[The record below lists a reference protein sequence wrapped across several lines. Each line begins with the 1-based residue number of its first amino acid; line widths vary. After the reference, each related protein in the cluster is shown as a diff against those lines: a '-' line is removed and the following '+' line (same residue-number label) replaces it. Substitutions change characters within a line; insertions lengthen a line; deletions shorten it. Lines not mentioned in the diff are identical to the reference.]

1 MKKNISIILNIL
13 LVVLLIGIAYG
24 WMQTEPS
31 MGENIEYNRDFYI
44 TDSDIDVKL
53 YALVNNTYVLQGQQN
68 DDALINLEEMY
79 PGKIQRY
86 RFELINKND
95 VAAKVKIIFTE
106 ITGNINLMKNYLKI
120 SATNP
125 EMFSF
130 MLNDRLE
137 HNEEDDRYFFDFSK
151 SVTIP
156 ANSSLNYYWN
166 LEINIYDKYDFT
178 DIKNASDYISSTDT
192 VPMSLFSSTLNNFA
206 AISSSYGVIKPFN
219 FMIKMKVKNYK
230 IEKE

>member
-13 LVVLLIGIAYG
+13 IIALLIGIAYG

-31 MGENIEYNRDFYI
+31 LGENIEYNRDFYI

-53 YALVNNTYVLQGQQN
+53 YALVNNTYVLQGQQS
-68 DDALINLEEMY
+68 DDALITLDEMY

-86 RFELINKND
+86 RFELTNKNE
-95 VAAKVKIIFTE
+95 VAAKVKIVFTE
-106 ITGNINLMKNYLKI
+106 ITGNINFMKNYLKI

-125 EMFSF
+125 ETFSF

-137 HNEEDDRYFFDFSK
+137 HNEEDDRYFFDFAK

-156 ANSSLNYYWN
+156 ANSKLNYEWN
-166 LEINIYDKYDFT
+166 LEI
-178 DIKNASDYISSTDT
+178 DIDAPNALQGT
-192 VPMSLFSSTLNNFA
+192 SLKINKIMF
-206 AISSSYGVIKPFN
+206 IKP
-219 FMIKMKVKNYK
+219 
-230 IEKE
+230 

>member
-13 LVVLLIGIAYG
+13 IIALLIGIAYG

-31 MGENIEYNRDFYI
+31 LGENIEYNRDFYI

-53 YALVNNTYVLQGQQN
+53 YALVNNTYVLQGQQS
-68 DDALINLEEMY
+68 DDALITLDEMY

-86 RFELINKND
+86 RFELTNKNE
-95 VAAKVKIIFTE
+95 VAAKVKIVFTE
-106 ITGNINLMKNYLKI
+106 ITGNINFMKNYLKI

-125 EMFSF
+125 ETFSF

-137 HNEEDDRYFFDFSK
+137 HNEEDDRYFFDFAK

-156 ANSSLNYYWN
+156 ANSTLNYYWN
-166 LEINIYDKYDFT
+166 LEI
-178 DIKNASDYISSTDT
+178 DIDVPNALQGT
-192 VPMSLFSSTLNNFA
+192 SLKINKIMF
-206 AISSSYGVIKPFN
+206 IKP
-219 FMIKMKVKNYK
+219 
-230 IEKE
+230 

>member
-1 MKKNISIILNIL
+1 MKKNISIILNVLIVIML
-13 LVVLLIGIAYG
+13 LGITYA

-31 MGENIEYNRDFYI
+31 LGENIEYNRDFYI

-53 YALVNNTYVLQGQQN
+53 YSLINNQYVLQGQQS
-68 DDALINLEEMY
+68 DDALLTLDEMY

-86 RFELINKND
+86 RFELTNRNQ
-95 VAAKVKIIFTE
+95 VAAKVKIVFTE

-156 ANSSLNYYWN
+156 ANSTLDYYWN
-166 LEINIYDKYDFT
+166 LEI
-178 DIKNASDYISSTDT
+178 DIDAPNALQAT
-192 VPMSLFSSTLNNFA
+192 SLRINKIMF
-206 AISSSYGVIKPFN
+206 IKP
-219 FMIKMKVKNYK
+219 
-230 IEKE
+230 

>member
-1 MKKNISIILNIL
+1 MKKNMSIILNVLIVIML
-13 LVVLLIGIAYG
+13 LGITYA

-31 MGENIEYNRDFYI
+31 LGENIEYSRDFYI

-53 YALVNNTYVLQGQQN
+53 YALINNQYVLQGQQS
-68 DDALINLEEMY
+68 DDALLTLDEMY

-86 RFELINKND
+86 RFELTNRNQ
-95 VAAKVKIIFTE
+95 VAAKVKIVFTE

-156 ANSSLNYYWN
+156 ANSTLNYYWN
-166 LEINIYDKYDFT
+166 LEI
-178 DIKNASDYISSTDT
+178 DIDAPNALQAT
-192 VPMSLFSSTLNNFA
+192 SLRINKIMF
-206 AISSSYGVIKPFN
+206 IKP
-219 FMIKMKVKNYK
+219 
-230 IEKE
+230 

>member
-13 LVVLLIGIAYG
+13 IIALLIGIAYG

-31 MGENIEYNRDFYI
+31 LGENIEYNRDFYI

-53 YALVNNTYVLQGQQN
+53 YALINNQYVLQGQQS
-68 DDALINLEEMY
+68 DDALLTLDEMY

-86 RFELINKND
+86 RFELTNRNQ
-95 VAAKVKIIFTE
+95 VAAKVKIVFTE

-130 MLNDRLE
+130 MLSDRLE
-137 HNEEDDRYFFDFSK
+137 HNTDDNRYFFDFSK
-151 SVTIP
+151 SVTIS
-156 ANSSLNYYWN
+156 ANSTLNYYWN
-166 LEINIYDKYDFT
+166 LEI
-178 DIKNASDYISSTDT
+178 DIDAPNALQGTTFKVNKI
-192 VPMSLFSSTLNNFA
+192 MF
-206 AISSSYGVIKPFN
+206 IKP
-219 FMIKMKVKNYK
+219 
-230 IEKE
+230 

>member
-1 MKKNISIILNIL
+1 MKKNISIILSVLIVIML
-13 LVVLLIGIAYG
+13 LGITYA

-31 MGENIEYNRDFYI
+31 LGENIEYNRDFYI

-53 YALVNNTYVLQGQQN
+53 YALINNQYVLQGQQS
-68 DDALINLEEMY
+68 DDALLTLDEMY

-86 RFELINKND
+86 RFELTNRNQ
-95 VAAKVKIIFTE
+95 VAAKVKIVFTE

-156 ANSSLNYYWN
+156 ANSTLNYYWN
-166 LEINIYDKYDFT
+166 LEI
-178 DIKNASDYISSTDT
+178 DIDAPNALQAT
-192 VPMSLFSSTLNNFA
+192 SLRINKIMF
-206 AISSSYGVIKPFN
+206 IKP
-219 FMIKMKVKNYK
+219 
-230 IEKE
+230 

>member
-1 MKKNISIILNIL
+1 MKKNISIILNVLIVIML
-13 LVVLLIGIAYG
+13 LGITYA

-31 MGENIEYNRDFYI
+31 LGENIEYNRDFYI

-53 YALVNNTYVLQGQQN
+53 YALINNQYVLQGQQS
-68 DDALINLEEMY
+68 DDALLTLDEMY

-86 RFELINKND
+86 RFELTNRNQ
-95 VAAKVKIIFTE
+95 VAAKVKIVFTE

-137 HNEEDDRYFFDFSK
+137 HNTEDDRYFFDFSK

-156 ANSSLNYYWN
+156 ANSTLNYYWN
-166 LEINIYDKYDFT
+166 LEI
-178 DIKNASDYISSTDT
+178 DIDAPNALQAT
-192 VPMSLFSSTLNNFA
+192 SLRINKIMF
-206 AISSSYGVIKPFN
+206 IKP
-219 FMIKMKVKNYK
+219 
-230 IEKE
+230 

>member
-1 MKKNISIILNIL
+1 MKKISILLSIVIIIL
-13 LVVLLIGIAYG
+13 LTVSAYA

-31 MGENIEYNRDFYI
+31 LGENVEYNRDFYI
-44 TDSDIDVKL
+44 TDSDIQVKL
-53 YALVNNTYVLQGQQN
+53 YALIDNKYVLQGQYS
-68 DDALINLEEMY
+68 DDELLNLDLMY

-86 RFELINKND
+86 RFELTNRNQ
-95 VAAKVKIIFTE
+95 VAAKVKIVFTE

-156 ANSSLNYYWN
+156 ANSTLNYYWN
-166 LEINIYDKYDFT
+166 LEI
-178 DIKNASDYISSTDT
+178 DIDAPNALQGT
-192 VPMSLFSSTLNNFA
+192 SLKINKIMF
-206 AISSSYGVIKPFN
+206 IKP
-219 FMIKMKVKNYK
+219 
-230 IEKE
+230 

>member
-13 LVVLLIGIAYG
+13 IVIMLLGITYA

-31 MGENIEYNRDFYI
+31 LGENIEYNRDFYI

-53 YALVNNTYVLQGQQN
+53 YALINNQYVLQGQKS
-68 DDALINLEEMY
+68 DDALLTLDEMY

-86 RFELINKND
+86 RFELTNRNQ
-95 VAAKVKIIFTE
+95 VAAKVKIVFTE

-130 MLNDRLE
+130 MLSDRLE
-137 HNEEDDRYFFDFSK
+137 HNTDDNRYFFDFSK
-151 SVTIP
+151 SVTIS
-156 ANSSLNYYWN
+156 ANSTLNYYWN
-166 LEINIYDKYDFT
+166 LEI
-178 DIKNASDYISSTDT
+178 DIDAPNALQGTTFKVNKI
-192 VPMSLFSSTLNNFA
+192 MF
-206 AISSSYGVIKPFN
+206 IKP
-219 FMIKMKVKNYK
+219 
-230 IEKE
+230 

>member
-120 SATNP
+120 SV
-125 EMFSF
+125 
-130 MLNDRLE
+130 MLITLIITFIFYNKYNYIESYD
-137 HNEEDDRYFFDFSK
+137 YVKYPFY
-151 SVTIP
+151 VTLAMLIIIC
-156 ANSSLNYYWN
+156 LTII
-166 LEINIYDKYDFT
+166 INK
-178 DIKNASDYISSTDT
+178 IKFKRS
-192 VPMSLFSSTLNNFA
+192 
-206 AISSSYGVIKPFN
+206 
-219 FMIKMKVKNYK
+219 
-230 IEKE
+230 

>member
-53 YALVNNTYVLQGQQN
+53 YALVNNTYVLQGQQSE
-68 DDALINLEEMY
+68 DALINLEEMY

-156 ANSSLNYYWN
+156 ANSTLNYYWN
-166 LEINIYDKYDFT
+166 LGIAIDAPNALHGSSLKINKIMF
-178 DIKNASDYISSTDT
+178 
-192 VPMSLFSSTLNNFA
+192 
-206 AISSSYGVIKPFN
+206 IKP
-219 FMIKMKVKNYK
+219 
-230 IEKE
+230 

>member
-1 MKKNISIILNIL
+1 MKRNISIILNVLIVIL
-13 LVVLLIGIAYG
+13 LLVGAYA

-31 MGENIEYNRDFYI
+31 LGENIEYNRDFYI

-53 YALVNNTYVLQGQQN
+53 YALINNQYVLQGQLS
-68 DDALINLEEMY
+68 DDALLTLEEMY
-79 PGKIQRY
+79 PGKTQRY
-86 RFELINKND
+86 RFELTNNNQ
-95 VAAKVKIIFTE
+95 VAAKVKIVFTE

-156 ANSSLNYYWN
+156 ANSTLNYYWN
-166 LEINIYDKYDFT
+166 LEI
-178 DIKNASDYISSTDT
+178 DIDAPNALQGT
-192 VPMSLFSSTLNNFA
+192 TLKVNKIMF
-206 AISSSYGVIKPFN
+206 IKP
-219 FMIKMKVKNYK
+219 
-230 IEKE
+230 

>member
-1 MKKNISIILNIL
+1 MKKNISIILNVLIVIML
-13 LVVLLIGIAYG
+13 LGITYA

-31 MGENIEYNRDFYI
+31 LGENIEYNRDFYI

-53 YALVNNTYVLQGQQN
+53 YALINNQYVLQGQQS
-68 DDALINLEEMY
+68 DDALLTLDEMY

-86 RFELINKND
+86 RFELTNRNQ
-95 VAAKVKIIFTE
+95 VAAKVKIVFTE

-156 ANSSLNYYWN
+156 ANSTLDYYWN
-166 LEINIYDKYDFT
+166 LEI
-178 DIKNASDYISSTDT
+178 DIDAPNALQAT
-192 VPMSLFSSTLNNFA
+192 SLRINKIMF
-206 AISSSYGVIKPFN
+206 IKP
-219 FMIKMKVKNYK
+219 
-230 IEKE
+230 

>member
-1 MKKNISIILNIL
+1 MKKNISIILNVLIVIML
-13 LVVLLIGIAYG
+13 LGITYA

-31 MGENIEYNRDFYI
+31 LGENIEYNRDFYI

-53 YALVNNTYVLQGQQN
+53 YALINNQYVLQGQQS
-68 DDALINLEEMY
+68 DDALLTLDEMY

-86 RFELINKND
+86 RFELTNRNQ
-95 VAAKVKIIFTE
+95 VAAKVKIVFTE

-137 HNEEDDRYFFDFSK
+137 HNEEDDRYFFYFSK

-156 ANSSLNYYWN
+156 ANSTLDYYWN
-166 LEINIYDKYDFT
+166 LEI
-178 DIKNASDYISSTDT
+178 DIDAPNALQAT
-192 VPMSLFSSTLNNFA
+192 SLRINKIMF
-206 AISSSYGVIKPFN
+206 IKP
-219 FMIKMKVKNYK
+219 
-230 IEKE
+230 